1 MANISF
7 RIGDD
12 IKQCLKRVAELTGTS
27 QSAIS
32 REAIYDRMEELED
45 FHTVKERMAKPFR
58 SVPNE
63 HVWKELG
70 IED

>member
-1 MANISF
+1 MANINI
-7 RIGDD
+7 RVDDD
-12 IKQCLKRVAELTGTS
+12 IKQRLKRLAGLTGMS

-32 REAIYDRMEELED
+32 REAIYDKMEELED
-45 FHTVKERMAKPFR
+45 FHTVKQRMAKPFR
-58 SVPNE
+58 SMPNE